1 MTYIG
6 YTPDR
11 PRHLD
16 MGEPHEYRAVCG
28 TGLSD
33 QDVHD
38 GRDTCQW
45 CRLDPPKGTGR

>member
-11 PRHLD
+11 PGHLG
-16 MGEPHEYRAVCG
+16 MGGPHGYRAVCG

-38 GRDTCQW
+38 GRGTCRW
-45 CRLDPPKGTGR
+45 CRPDPPKGTGR